1 MPVSKSK
8 RRRFQPPPRPRP
20 KPSPRWI
27 PVVVLA
33 LLAFGVADL
42 ILYYLSGTNSSGKG
56 FLFWLNQQGIKPLIA
71 GFVAIAGGFGLATKW
86 R

>member
-8 RRRFQPPPRPRP
+8 RRRYQPPPRPRP

-42 ILYYLSGTNSSGKG
+42 ILYYLAGTSGSGLFG
-56 FLFWLNQQGIKPLIA
+56 FINRQGVKPLIA
-71 GFVAIAGGFGLATKW
+71 GFVAIAGGFGLATQW

>member
-1 MPVSKSK
+1 MPISKSK
-8 RRRFQPPPRPRP
+8 RRRFQPPPRPKP

-33 LLAFGVADL
+33 LLAFGVVDL
-42 ILYYLSGTNSSGKG
+42 ILYYLAGTTSPGIIG
-56 FLFWLNQQGIKPLIA
+56 WIGRQGIKPLLA
-71 GFVAIAGGFGLATKW
+71 GFASIAGGFALATQW